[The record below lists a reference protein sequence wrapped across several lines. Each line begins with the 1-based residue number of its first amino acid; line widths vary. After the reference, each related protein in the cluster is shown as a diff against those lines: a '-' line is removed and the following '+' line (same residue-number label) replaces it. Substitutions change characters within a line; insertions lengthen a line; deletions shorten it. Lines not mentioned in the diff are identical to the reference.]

1 MKLNDKQKSI
11 IVDLIDN
18 EIKKYKT
25 HGLKIDQEYKLKLET
40 IREKL
45 VGKPINS
52 EKALYEDMCKHSEK
66 EDW

>member
-1 MKLNDKQKSI
+1 MKLNDKQKHI

-25 HGLKIDQEYKLKLET
+25 HGLKIDKEYKLELET
-40 IREKL
+40 IREKM
-45 VGKPINS
+45 VEKHINF